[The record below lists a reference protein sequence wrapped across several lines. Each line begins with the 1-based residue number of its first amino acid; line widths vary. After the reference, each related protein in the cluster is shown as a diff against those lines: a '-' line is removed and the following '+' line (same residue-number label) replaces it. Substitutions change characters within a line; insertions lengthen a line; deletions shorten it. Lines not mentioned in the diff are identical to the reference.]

1 MLHIYMAPCDY
12 SKTKIYKIQCRD
24 ESVQEVF
31 YGHCTKIANVKYRL
45 KHNLENGNNTH
56 ICNTIRENGG
66 IEKWDIDIIELYTD
80 CKNKE
85 QADYRVATIKTQN
98 NSERTISSNHNTI
111 SLNSLNSENDTI
123 NQTSETP
130 GLFNCNV
137 CNKTF
142 TLKTNLTRHHKNTCK
157 KSTNENDFE
166 TTIKLQLKKL
176 EEHIKEQDEHIKEQ
190 DEHIKEQTDKI
201 KKQDDKIK
209 KQDDKIKKLE
219 QTIVSAQP
227 NNNTVNNITQQNN
240 TTNNNNIQ
248 NNIIFELGN
257 ENFEQV
263 LTDQQKLQILNQKY
277 SSIEYFIK
285 KYHCNRDYPQF
296 QNVKITSL
304 TKSHCDVYS
313 KKDKKYIT
321 KDLKDVIEQLVD
333 CRIGDLNIILDE
345 TPNVPENTNIA
356 VRGLF
361 EKMDT
366 DEEYKKEK
374 YKKVKM
380 TMYSEFRNKQL

>member
-1 MLHIYMAPCDY
+1 MSPFDY

-85 QADYRVATIKTQN
+85 QADYRVATIKSQN

-111 SLNSLNSENDTI
+111 SLNHLIPENETI
-123 NQTSETP
+123 NQTSKTP
-130 GLFNCNV
+130 ELFNCNV

-142 TLKTNLTRHHKNTCK
+142 TLKTNLTRHQKNTCK

-166 TTIKLQLKKL
+166 TTVKLQLNKQEEKIKKL
-176 EEHIKEQDEHIKEQ
+176 EEH
-190 DEHIKEQTDKI
+190 
-201 KKQDDKIK
+201 
-209 KQDDKIKKLE
+209 IKKLE
-219 QTIVSAQP
+219 QTIVSQH

-240 TTNNNNIQ
+240 TTNNNNNIQ

-285 KYHCNRDYPQF
+285 KYHCNKKYPQF
-296 QNVKITSL
+296 QNVKITSM
-304 TKSHCDVYS
+304 TKSHCEVYS
-313 KKDKKYIT
+313 KNDKKYIT

>member
-1 MLHIYMAPCDY
+1 MKH
-12 SKTKIYKIQCRD
+12 
-24 ESVQEVF
+24 
-31 YGHCTKIANVKYRL
+31 RL
-45 KHNLENGNNTH
+45 KREIENGKNTH

-66 IEKWDIDIIELYTD
+66 IGNWNIIVMESYTECMNKLQAENRVD
-80 CKNKE
+80 TIRTKNNPK
-85 QADYRVATIKTQN
+85 
-98 NSERTISSNHNTI
+98 NTI
-111 SLNSLNSENDTI
+111 QMNSENEFDTT
-123 NQTSETP
+123 NPQ
-130 GLFNCNV
+130 L
-137 CNKTF
+137 NKYEE
-142 TLKTNLTRHHKNTCK
+142 K
-157 KSTNENDFE
+157 
-166 TTIKLQLKKL
+166 IKKL
-176 EEHIKEQDEHIKEQ
+176 EEHIKEQDE
-190 DEHIKEQTDKI
+190 
-201 KKQDDKIK
+201 
-209 KQDDKIKKLE
+209 KIKKLE
-219 QTIVSAQP
+219 QNSIVTTQN
-227 NNNTVNNITQQNN
+227 NNNTVNNITQNN
-240 TTNNNNIQ
+240 TTNNNIQ

>member
-1 MLHIYMAPCDY
+1 MAPIDY

-31 YGHCTKIANVKYRL
+31 YGHSTKMSNMKYYL
-45 KHNLENGNNTH
+45 KSDIENGKNTP
-56 ICNTIRENGG
+56 ICNTIRKNGG
-66 IEKWDIDIIELYTD
+66 IEQWDIIVIESYID

-85 QADYRVATIKTQN
+85 QANYRVATIKSQN
-98 NSERTISSNHNTI
+98 NPEKTIQNNPITI
-111 SLNSLNSENDTI
+111 QNNPATIQVNLDNDTI
-123 NQTSETP
+123 TQKSETP
-130 GLFNCNV
+130 GSFNCKL

-142 TLKTNLTRHHKNTCK
+142 TLKTNLYRHAKYRCIKT
-157 KSTNENDFE
+157 KSTNENE
-166 TTIKLQLKKL
+166 TPNMQLNQHEEKIKKL
-176 EEHIKEQDEHIKEQ
+176 EEHIKEQDDKIKEQ
-190 DEHIKEQTDKI
+190 DE
-201 KKQDDKIK
+201 
-209 KQDDKIKKLE
+209 KIKKLE
-219 QTIVSAQP
+219 QNSIVTTQN
-227 NNNTVNNITQQNN
+227 NNNTVNNITQNN
-240 TTNNNNIQ
+240 TTNNNNNIQ

-285 KYHCNRDYPQF
+285 KYHCNKKYPQF
-296 QNVKITSL
+296 QNVKITSM
-304 TKSHCDVYS
+304 TKSHCEVYS
-313 KKDKKYIT
+313 KNDKKYIT

>member
-1 MLHIYMAPCDY
+1 MPIIDY
-12 SKTKIYKIQCRD
+12 SKTKIYKIQCID
-24 ESVQEVF
+24 ESVQDVF
-31 YGHCTKIANVKYRL
+31 YGHCTKLTNVKYRL
-45 KHNLENGNNTH
+45 KNNIENGKDTH

-66 IEKWDIDIIELYTD
+66 IENWNVTVMESYPD

-85 QADYRVATIKTQN
+85 QADYRVTTIKSQNNLTKTIQNNPATIQN
-98 NSERTISSNHNTI
+98 NPATIQVN
-111 SLNSLNSENDTI
+111 LCNDTI
-123 NQTSETP
+123 NQKSETP
-130 GLFNCNV
+130 GLFNCKL

-142 TLKTNLTRHHKNTCK
+142 TLKTNLYRHSKYRCK
-157 KSTNENDFE
+157 KSTKSTNENEFE
-166 TTIKLQLKKL
+166 TNKMQLNEQEEKIKKL
-176 EEHIKEQDEHIKEQ
+176 EEHIKEQDN
-190 DEHIKEQTDKI
+190 
-201 KKQDDKIK
+201 
-209 KQDDKIKKLE
+209 KIKKLE
-219 QTIVSAQP
+219 QNIIVRTQN
-227 NNNTVNNITQQNN
+227 NNNTVNNITQNN
-240 TTNNNNIQ
+240 TTNNNIQ

-277 SSIEYFIK
+277 ASIEYFIK
-285 KYHCNRDYPQF
+285 KYNCNKNYPQF

-321 KDLKDVIEQLVD
+321 KDLKKVIEQLVD
-333 CRIGDLNIILDE
+333 CRIGDLHIILEE
-345 TPNVPENTNIA
+345 TPNVPENTNRA

-374 YKKVKM
+374 YKTVKM
-380 TMYSEFRNKQL
+380 TMYSELRNKQT